1 MTKYEIAK
9 LEDTGKWYYIEKP
22 CNTVGGFH
30 VLHIVSP
37 GYKTYEEADRELK
50 NILNKI

>member
-1 MTKYEIAK
+1 MKYKIFK
-9 LEDTGKWYYIEKP
+9 SIDNWYIVEDSENAVEGLP
-22 CNTVGGFH
+22 VM
-30 VLHIVSP
+30 HIVSR